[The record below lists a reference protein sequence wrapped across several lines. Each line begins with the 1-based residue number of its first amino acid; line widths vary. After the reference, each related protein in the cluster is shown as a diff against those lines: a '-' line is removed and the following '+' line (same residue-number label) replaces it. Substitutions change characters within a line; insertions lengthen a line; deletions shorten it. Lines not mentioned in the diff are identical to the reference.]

1 MKKKI
6 PTFICEEV
14 LILVNKI
21 SGCCNN
27 TRFFPSDCV
36 AVPSAPACWDFI
48 LKQ

>member
-1 MKKKI
+1 MKKI

-48 LKQ
+48 LEQ